1 MGGRGAS
8 SESGRYPGGG
18 KVNLED
24 IESLEDLVSMR
35 EGSPREVDEMLSV
48 GKDVHDKYGEDIGNL
63 AAATIKEKAGK
74 GGVLGFFGDDEIGIN
89 KKYLDSKKMDKAM
102 DESSK
107 DGFHPSRGKKT
118 GLQAVAAHEYGH
130 KLTEAA
136 GKRHGKSLDAMADEI
151 VKEARKETGHRGV
164 VKMASKISRYAT
176 ASNAEAVAEAFAD
189 VYCNGGRAK
198 RESIAIVN
206 ALDKRFGL

>member
-8 SESGRYPGGG
+8 ENGRYSGGG
-18 KVNLED
+18 TLNPED
-24 IESLEDLVSMR
+24 ITSMEDLVSMR
-35 EGSPREVDEMLSV
+35 EGIPREVDEMLSV

-63 AAATIKEKAGK
+63 GAATIKEGK
-74 GGVLGFFGDDEIGIN
+74 GGVLGFFGGDEIGIN

-102 DESSK
+102 DESIK

-136 GKRHGKSLDAMADEI
+136 GRRHGKSLDAMADDI
-151 VKEARKETGHRGV
+151 VKEARQATGHRGV

>member
-8 SESGRYPGGG
+8 ENGRYPGGG
-18 KVNLED
+18 TLNWDD
-24 IESLEDLVSMR
+24 ITSMEDLVSMR
-35 EGSPREVDEMLSV
+35 EGLPREVDEMLSV

-63 AAATIKEKAGK
+63 GAATIKDGK
-74 GGVLGFFGDDEIGIN
+74 GGVALGFFGGDEIGIN
-89 KKYLDSKKMDKAM
+89 KKYLDSKKMDKVM
-102 DESSK
+102 DESIK
-107 DGFHPSRGKKT
+107 DGLHPSRGNKT

-136 GKRHGKSLDAMADEI
+136 GRRHGKSLDAMADDI
-151 VKEARKETGHRGV
+151 VKEARQATGHRGV

-176 ASNAEAVAEAFAD
+176 ASNAEAVAEAFTD